1 MMKKALEDI
10 VVLDLGQIYNGPYC
24 SLMLAY
30 QGAKVIKIEPLKGE
44 NLRVRRKGD
53 CHELLM
59 LNSNKLGVSL
69 DLKSPEGKEVFIE
82 LVKKA
87 DVLVENFSLGA
98 MERLGLGYDALSE
111 INPRLIYA
119 SGKGYGLD
127 GPYAARPAMDLTVQA
142 MGGVMATTGFADKPP
157 VKAGPAICD
166 FLGGIHLFGGITTAL
181 YQRESTG
188 KGQLVEVSMHDTIY
202 PTLASAL
209 GAFYS
214 QGGKVAERTGN
225 QHSGMA
231 TAPYNVYPTQ
241 DGYIAI
247 LCVADRQWQS
257 LLKVMEKDE
266 LLDDPRFQTNID
278 RSANTYIVDEIVTSW
293 TSNKKK
299 MDIADALIEAN
310 VPHAPVQSIA
320 EVADDPHLKY
330 RGMIQE
336 VERPKEGKIKVP
348 GSPIR
353 LSASPLEKV
362 FAAPAIGEHTDEVLQ
377 ELLGMNHEQLQDLRH
392 KKVIRSKE
400 EMTNKN

>member
-1 MMKKALEDI
+1 MKKALEDI

-30 QGAKVIKIEPLKGE
+30 QGAKVIKIEPIKGE

-98 MERLGLGYDALSE
+98 MERLGLGYDFLSQ
-111 INPRLIYA
+111 INPKLIYA
-119 SGKGYGLD
+119 SGKGYGLT
-127 GPYAARPAMDLTVQA
+127 GPYADRPAMDLTIQA

-157 VKAGPAICD
+157 VKAGPALCD

-181 YQRESTG
+181 YHREKTG
-188 KGQLVEVSMHDTIY
+188 KGQLVEVSMHDAIY

-209 GAFYS
+209 GAYYS
-214 QGGKVAERTGN
+214 QGGKVSERTGN

-231 TAPYNVYPTQ
+231 TAPYNVYPTE

-247 LCVADRQWQS
+247 LCVADRQWKS
-257 LLKVMEKDE
+257 LLKVMGRED
-266 LLDDPRFQTNID
+266 LLEDSRFQTNVD

-293 TSNKKK
+293 TSEKKK
-299 MDIADALIEAN
+299 LDIADALIEAH
-310 VPHAPVQSIA
+310 VPHAPVNTIA

-330 RGMIQE
+330 REMIRE
-336 VERPKEGKIKVP
+336 IEHPKEGKIKVP

-353 LSASPLEKV
+353 LSDSPLKEV
-362 FAAPAIGEHTDEVLQ
+362 FAAPMIGEHTDQVLQ
-377 ELLGMNHEQLQDLRH
+377 ELIGLTSEELQILRD
-392 KKVIRSKE
+392 KNVIRSKE
-400 EMTNKN
+400 QVTQKN

>member
-1 MMKKALEDI
+1 MKKALEDI

-24 SLMLAY
+24 SLMLAF

-53 CHELLM
+53 SHELLM
-59 LNSNKLGVSL
+59 LNSNKKSVSI
-69 DLKSPEGKEVFIE
+69 DLKSEEGKELFLN

-98 MERLGLGYDALSE
+98 MDRLGLGYEVLKE
-111 INPRLIYA
+111 VNPSLIYA
-119 SGKGYGLD
+119 SGKGYGLE
-127 GPYAARPAMDLTVQA
+127 GPYAERLAMDLTIQA

-157 VKAGPAICD
+157 VKAGPALCD

-181 YQRESTG
+181 YQREKTG
-188 KGQLVEVSMHDTIY
+188 KGQLIEVSMHDTIY

-209 GAFYS
+209 GAYYS
-214 QGGKVAERTGN
+214 SGGKVSQRTGN

-231 TAPYNVYPTQ
+231 TAPYNVYAAS

-257 LLKVMEKDE
+257 LLKVIDKHDLLEDE
-266 LLDDPRFQTNID
+266 RFQTNID
-278 RSANTYIVDEIVTSW
+278 RSAHTELVDEIVTNW
-293 TSNKKK
+293 TFDKKK
-299 MDIADALIEAN
+299 LEISDILIEAN
-310 VPHAPVQSIA
+310 VPHAPVLSID

-330 RGMIQE
+330 RKMIREIEHPQA
-336 VERPKEGKIKVP
+336 GNIKVP

-353 LSASPLEKV
+353 LSDSTLEEV
-362 FAAPAIGEHTDEVLQ
+362 IAAPLLGQHTDEVLQ
-377 ELLGMNHEQLQDLRH
+377 DMLGLSHDQLESLHQ
-392 KKVIRSKE
+392 KKVILTKE
-400 EMTNKN
+400 KAVQ

>member
-1 MMKKALEDI
+1 MKKALEDI

-320 EVADDPHLKY
+320 EVADDPHLY
-330 RGMIQE
+330 
-336 VERPKEGKIKVP
+336 
-348 GSPIR
+348 
-353 LSASPLEKV
+353 ASK
-362 FAAPAIGEHTDEVLQ
+362 
-377 ELLGMNHEQLQDLRH
+377 
-392 KKVIRSKE
+392 
-400 EMTNKN
+400 